1 VSDEKHLIIHFNNGT
16 DIRIAF
22 PTQIKN
28 SAAALIEGVKTILS
42 SEKLVIQADD
52 RVMILPWSSVKYV
65 EATAIPGAALPFGAI
80 KGARIVSEAAS
91 ASADTL

>member
-1 VSDEKHLIIHFNNGT
+1 
-16 DIRIAF
+16 
-22 PTQIKN
+22 
-28 SAAALIEGVKTILS
+28 
-42 SEKLVIQADD
+42 LVVQADD
-52 RVMILPWSSVKYV
+52 RVMIFPWSSVKYV